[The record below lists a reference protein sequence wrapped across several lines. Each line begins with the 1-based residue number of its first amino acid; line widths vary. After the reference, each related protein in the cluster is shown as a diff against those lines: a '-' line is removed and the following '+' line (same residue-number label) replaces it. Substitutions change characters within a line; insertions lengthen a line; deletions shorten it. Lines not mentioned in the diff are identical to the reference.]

1 MKSQVSLV
9 TILIIVIVTCSLSI
23 PSIRSQP
30 YYDAWFTHIYVTNG
44 NDEIDLINGGTAK
57 IYDGQLA
64 VKKLTLYNHG
74 CGSWGADLYTRI
86 YRNTEHVG
94 TSSETYVS
102 KGSSDTDEF
111 SATLSGPATYSYK
124 VELWWE
130 NWGEHLLVDEKQFS
144 INVVKIWVSNWS
156 SSELSVE
163 RGFESG
169 KLDITLSNGGT
180 DLMYYVSLLVI
191 DTSGL
196 TITPI
201 TPVLLGHIAAGGT
214 KTKTFTVGARGDMDP
229 MDYSVTFRITYD
241 DLRGVAHTET
251 FQANVTVS
259 SNIIRENLTYILV
272 AVVIVSL
279 CLAAIILYIKRRK
292 PKQVETTEP

>member
-1 MKSQVSLV
+1 
-9 TILIIVIVTCSLSI
+9 
-23 PSIRSQP
+23 
-30 YYDAWFTHIYVTNG
+30 
-44 NDEIDLINGGTAK
+44 
-57 IYDGQLA
+57 
-64 VKKLTLYNHG
+64 
-74 CGSWGADLYTRI
+74 
-86 YRNTEHVG
+86 
-94 TSSETYVS
+94 
-102 KGSSDTDEF
+102 
-111 SATLSGPATYSYK
+111 
-124 VELWWE
+124 LWWE
-130 NWGEHLLVDEKQFS
+130 NWGEHLLVDEKEFS

-169 KLDITLSNGGT
+169 KLDITFSNGGT
-180 DLMYYVSLLVI
+180 DLMWSVSLLVI

-259 SNIIRENLTYILV
+259 SNIIRENLTYIII
-272 AVVIVSL
+272 AVVIVGL

>member
-64 VKKLTLYNHG
+64 VKKLTIDNHG
-74 CGSWGADLYTRI
+74 CGFWGADLYTRI

-111 SATLSGPATYSYK
+111 SAILSGPATYSYK

-130 NWGEHLLVDEKQFS
+130 NYGDHLLVDVKEFN
-144 INVVKIWVSNWS
+144 IEVVKLWISNWS
-156 SSELSVE
+156 SPTLSIE
-163 RGFESG
+163 RGFEANDLS
-169 KLDITLSNGGT
+169 ITFSNGGT
-180 DLMYYVSLLVI
+180 DYMYDVVI
-191 DTSGL
+191 SVVDSSGL
-196 TITPI
+196 AVTPQEQNLANI
-201 TPVLLGHIAAGGT
+201 NAGGT
-214 KTKTFTVGARGDMDP
+214 KTTTFSVKASGDMTP
-229 MDYSVTFRITYD
+229 KDYPITFEIAYD
-241 DLRGVAHTET
+241 DLREVTHTET
-251 FQANVTVS
+251 FQADVNVS
-259 SNIIRENLTYILV
+259 SNFIRENLTYIIV
-272 AVVIVSL
+272 AVVIVAL